1 MHVIKTKD
9 EIINY
14 FKDGSKNNKNLKIGV
29 EHERFLY
36 DKNNYRLQFTDIRK
50 LFEYFKKYSWHEIKE
65 DNQVVALKR
74 NDQTITLEPGNQ
86 IELSGS
92 QKDTLHEVCAESY
105 NFLEELNDA
114 CKKLEY
120 KSVSLSYDPISRLED
135 RPNNPK
141 KRYKIM
147 TDVMPKSGKL
157 SLNMMYM
164 TSGTQINLDYV
175 SEEDFSKKFN
185 LLAKLT
191 PLTISLFA
199 NSPFYENSLSKFLSY
214 RSYVW
219 QNTARGGLPE
229 LFLEKM
235 NFEKYAD
242 FIINY
247 PLLFII
253 DKENYIKSEGYTFK
267 DLLLKKVSTIK
278 REITSHDLSTHLATI
293 FTEIRLKKYLEI
305 RSLDTCEWDCHCSGP
320 AFFLGLIYENLDEAL
335 ELVKNWKSND
345 IMNAYYDAPK
355 KGLKTVIEKKSIKSW
370 SEILLKL
377 SEEGLKK
384 RNIKNSKNNSESIYL
399 KNIKKILE
407 NGLTKAEINISEYNK
422 SGKILFNEN

>member
-1 MHVIKTKD
+1 
-9 EIINY
+9 
-14 FKDGSKNNKNLKIGV
+14 
-29 EHERFLY
+29 
-36 DKNNYRLQFTDIRK
+36 
-50 LFEYFKKYSWHEIKE
+50 
-65 DNQVVALKR
+65 
-74 NDQTITLEPGNQ
+74 
-86 IELSGS
+86 
-92 QKDTLHEVCAESY
+92 
-105 NFLEELNDA
+105 
-114 CKKLEY
+114 
-120 KSVSLSYDPISRLED
+120 
-135 RPNNPK
+135 
-141 KRYKIM
+141 
-147 TDVMPKSGKL
+147 
-157 SLNMMYM
+157 M
-164 TSGTQINLDYV
+164 TSGTQINLDYI

-191 PLTISLFA
+191 PLSISLFA

-235 NFEKYAD
+235 DFEKYAD

-267 DLLLKKVSTIK
+267 DLLLKKVSSIK

-355 KGLKTVIEKKSIKSW
+355 KGLKTVIGKKTIKSW

-384 RNIKNSKNNSESIYL
+384 RNINNSKNNNETIYL
-399 KNIKKILE
+399 RNIKNILE
-407 NGLTKAEINISEYNK
+407 NGLTKAEINIKNYNK

>member
-1 MHVIKTKD
+1 MHVIETKD

-50 LFEYFKKYSWHEIKE
+50 LFEYFKKYSWREIKE

-105 NFLEELNDA
+105 NFLEELNGA

-147 TDVMPKSGKL
+147 TDVMPKKGKL

-253 DKENYIKSEGYTFK
+253 DKENYVKSEGYTFK

-355 KGLKTVIEKKSIKSW
+355 KGLKTVIEKKSIKRW

-384 RNIKNSKNNSESIYL
+384 RNIKNSKNNNESVYL
-399 KNIKKILE
+399 KNIKNILE
-407 NGLTKAEINISEYNK
+407 NGLTKAEININKYNK

>member
-1 MHVIKTKD
+1 MHVIETKD

-50 LFEYFKKYSWHEIKE
+50 LFEYLKKYSWHEIKE

-147 TDVMPKSGKL
+147 TDVMPKRGKL

-278 REITSHDLSTHLATI
+278 RDITSHDLSTHLATI